1 MVLWSSFLVGNPKWA
16 CEQGA
21 KRGSFNNSMKLKDE
35 TVDVVIIGAGAAGL
49 MCAIEA
55 GKRHRKVLILDRANK
70 PGKKILMS
78 GGGRC
83 NFTNY
88 GISPDRYI
96 SHNPHF
102 CKSALKRY
110 TQWDFINLVKQHR
123 IPFHEKTLGQ
133 LFCDN
138 KAQDILNLL
147 LDLCEKNGVELRLNT
162 IVESIENK
170 NNNENVNDNS
180 REYLFKVKTNTSI
193 LQCKSLVIA
202 CGGLSIPTM
211 GASAFGYKVAEQF
224 GIKVWPVRAG
234 LVPFTL
240 QPKDKEWLSPLAG
253 VALDSIVSSPHN
265 SFREN
270 ILFTHRGLSG
280 PAILQLSSYW
290 EPGESVIVNMLPDL
304 NLLEYFKKLRLQK
317 VQKHLKLILSE
328 LLPKRVVETF
338 LESNILIQKLPE
350 ISLSVLEQVANQ
362 FQHWEVKPNGT
373 EGYRTAEV
381 TLGGVDCDAIS
392 SKTFEAKRVPG
403 LYFIGEVLD
412 VTGWLG
418 GYNFQWAWSSGWA
431 AGQVV

>member
-1 MVLWSSFLVGNPKWA
+1 
-16 CEQGA
+16 
-21 KRGSFNNSMKLKDE
+21 MKKID
-35 TVDVVIIGAGAAGL
+35 VIIVGAGAAGL

-55 GKRHRKVLILDRANK
+55 GKRGRRVLVLEHANK

-88 GISPDRYI
+88 YINAADYI

-102 CKSALKRY
+102 CKSALSRY
-110 TQWDFINLVKQHR
+110 TQWDFIDMVKRHN

-138 KAQDILNLL
+138 KSKDILEMLL
-147 LDLCEKNGVELRLNT
+147 HECYQAGATIQLDTEISK
-162 IVESIENK
+162 IEYVGDK
-170 NNNENVNDNS
+170 Q
-180 REYLFKVKTNTSI
+180 FKVYIPGEIFETE
-193 LQCKSLVIA
+193 SLVIA
-202 CGGLSIPTM
+202 SGGLSIPTM
-211 GASAFGYKVAEQF
+211 GAGPFGYKVAEQF
-224 GIKVWPVRAG
+224 GIKVWPTRAG

-240 QPKDKEWLSPLAG
+240 HTQDKERFSVLSG
-253 VALDSIVSSPHN
+253 ISVDSLVTCKK

-280 PAILQLSSYW
+280 PAILQISSYW
-290 EPGESVIVNMLPDL
+290 KPGEEVCI
-304 NLLEYFKKLRLQK
+304 NLLPEIDLAEYL
-317 VQKHLKLILSE
+317 KHSQRGSSKQLKNILSE
-328 LLPKRVVETF
+328 YFPKRLLEVFLNEPLAEKKILQLSNKEIEEVGKTF
-338 LESNILIQKLPE
+338 NEWII
-350 ISLSVLEQVANQ
+350 
-362 FQHWEVKPNGT
+362 KPNGT

-392 SKTFEAKRVPG
+392 SKTMEANTVPG
-403 LYFIGEVLD
+403 LFFVGEVLD

-431 AGQVV
+431 AGQYV